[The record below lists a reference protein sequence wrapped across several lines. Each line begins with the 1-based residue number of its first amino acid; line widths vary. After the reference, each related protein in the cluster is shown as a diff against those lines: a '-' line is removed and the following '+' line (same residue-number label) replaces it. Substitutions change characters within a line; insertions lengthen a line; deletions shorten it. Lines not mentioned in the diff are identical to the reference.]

1 MAKSRV
7 NVTLVEFENVDEP
20 MCHLTPRYTSSNAKE
35 QG

>member
-1 MAKSRV
+1 MAHV
-7 NVTLVEFENVDEP
+7 NITLAELEKADEP